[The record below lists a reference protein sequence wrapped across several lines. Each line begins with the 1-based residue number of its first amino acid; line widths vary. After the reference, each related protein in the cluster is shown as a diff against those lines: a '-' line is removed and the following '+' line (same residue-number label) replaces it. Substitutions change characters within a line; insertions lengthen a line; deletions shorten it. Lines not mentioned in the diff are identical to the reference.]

1 MEEGYNYDEL
11 NPSVMTGD
19 KNNNPR
25 VGPARNA
32 PISSLK
38 KAYNINKV

>member
-1 MEEGYNYDEL
+1 MSYNEEM
-11 NPSVMTGD
+11 NPNIMTGD
-19 KNNNPR
+19 KNNSR

-38 KAYNINKV
+38 KAYNMNKI